1 LTKPFTHRIL
11 IKAKILSGTGSGIVK
26 GGFMKCAVLVLTLA
40 IGCAAVVA
48 QVSAAPMTI
57 QNGSKVAF
65 EYTLTVDGKVID
77 SSEGKA
83 PLEYTQ
89 GEGKMLPGLARQL
102 EGLKVGDEKN
112 IEVKP
117 EEAYGSPDPAA
128 LKEVPITKLPPEI
141 KPEVGM
147 ILQGQD
153 KEGRSFPARIAEVKK
168 DSVVMDLNHPL
179 AGKTLFFKVKIVSV
193 K

>member
-1 LTKPFTHRIL
+1 
-11 IKAKILSGTGSGIVK
+11 
-26 GGFMKCAVLVLTLA
+26 MKCAVLAVTLA
-40 IGCAAVVA
+40 IGCAVVA
-48 QVSAAPMTI
+48 SQAVAAPTTI
-57 QNGSKVAF
+57 QNGSKVTL
-65 EYTLTVDGKVID
+65 EYTLTVDGKMID
-77 SSEGKA
+77 SSEGKP

-102 EGLKVGDEKN
+102 EGLKAGDEKN
-112 IEVKP
+112 VEVKP

-128 LKEVPITKLPPEI
+128 LKEIPISKLPPEI

-168 DSVVMDLNHPL
+168 DTVVMDLNHPL
-179 AGKTLFFKVKIVSV
+179 AGKTLFFKVKIISV